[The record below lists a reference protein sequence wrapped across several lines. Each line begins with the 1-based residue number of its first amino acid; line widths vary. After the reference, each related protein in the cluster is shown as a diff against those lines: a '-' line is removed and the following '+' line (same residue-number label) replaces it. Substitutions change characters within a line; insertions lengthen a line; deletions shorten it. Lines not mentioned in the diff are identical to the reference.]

1 MGNDLPARKQAKRRT
16 IRSFVRR
23 TGRLTPAQ
31 ERALR
36 ELWPAYGIDYSD
48 SPLDLGALFGRS
60 VPTTLEIGF
69 GNGEAL
75 VEQAAAN
82 PSMNFIGI
90 EVHEP
95 GVGHCLLHARAAGI
109 SNLRLIRHDAVDV
122 MRQQL
127 PDASLKRINLYFP
140 DPWPKKRHHKRRIL
154 QPGFLELASRKIE
167 AGGSLHI
174 ATDWESYAEHIDL
187 LIAADTAFRLCER
200 RVHEGDDPLER
211 PTTKFE
217 RRGIREGHAIWD
229 WRLIRI

>member
-1 MGNDLPARKQAKRRT
+1 M
-16 IRSFVRR
+16 RR

-60 VPTTLEIGF
+60 APTTLEIGF